1 MTEKKQQIRLGS
13 GKKINETFLSSSLC
27 ISDALDYA
35 YEYNG
40 KKYIKLNISIFAE
53 PDQYG
58 KDVKISL
65 NDYDPKAKDTKAK
78 RVSINT
84 NDDTFAIYSK
94 DDMPF

>member
-1 MTEKKQQIRLGS
+1 MNTEKKQQIRLGS

-40 KKYIKLNISIFAE
+40 KKYINLNISIFAE

-58 KDVKISL
+58 KNVKITL
-65 NDYDPKAKDTKAK
+65 NDYDPKKANESK
-78 RVSINT
+78 PVSIST
-84 NDDTFAIYSK
+84 KSDL
-94 DDMPF
+94 PF

>member
-1 MTEKKQQIRLGS
+1 MSNEKKQQIRLGS

-27 ISDALDYA
+27 ITDALEYT

-58 KDVKISL
+58 KNVKITL
-65 NDYDPKAKDTKAK
+65 NDYDPKANGDTKAI
-78 RVSINT
+78 SIN
-84 NDDTFAIYSK
+84 SK
-94 DDMPF
+94 DDLPF

>member
-1 MTEKKQQIRLGS
+1 MTEKKTQIRLGS

-27 ISDALDYA
+27 ITDALEHS

-58 KDVKISL
+58 KNVKITL
-65 NDYDPKAKDTKAK
+65 NDYDPKAKGDTKA
-78 RVSINT
+78 VSINT
-84 NDDTFAIYSK
+84 NDDL
-94 DDMPF
+94 PF

>member
-27 ISDALDYA
+27 ITDALEYA

-58 KDVKISL
+58 KNVKITL
-65 NDYDPKAKDTKAK
+65 NDYDPKSKDIKAEIK
-78 RVSINT
+78 SVSINT
-84 NDDTFAIYSK
+84 NDSL
-94 DDMPF
+94 PF

>member
-1 MTEKKQQIRLGS
+1 MSNEKKQAIRLGS

-27 ISDALDYA
+27 ITDALEHS

-40 KKYIKLNISIFAE
+40 KRYVKVNINIYAE

-58 KDVKISL
+58 KNVKITL
-65 NDYDPKAKDTKAK
+65 NDFEPKAK
-78 RVSINT
+78 VNT
-84 NDDTFAIYSK
+84 NDNTFAIYSK

>member
-13 GKKINETFLSSSLC
+13 GKKINERFLSSSLC
-27 ISDALDYA
+27 ISDAIDYA

-58 KDVKISL
+58 KDVKITL
-65 NDYDPKAKDTKAK
+65 NDYDPKKSNESKP
-78 RVSINT
+78 VSIST
-84 NDDTFAIYSK
+84 KNDL
-94 DDMPF
+94 PF

>member
-1 MTEKKQQIRLGS
+1 MNTEKKQAIRLGS

-27 ISDALDYA
+27 ITDALEHS

-40 KKYIKLNISIFAE
+40 KKYVKVNINIYAE

-65 NDYDPKAKDTKAK
+65 NDYDPKKANESK
-78 RVSINT
+78 PVSINT
-84 NDDTFAIYSK
+84 KSDL
-94 DDMPF
+94 PF